1 MDYHQPCVMTNWWRW
16 AGMDDIT
23 LRLITFFPYQC
34 GIWELPKQWLLTH
47 KQLRAKETCCQWV
60 TTFLCKKNWHRC
72 KTSDFKLAHCKQF
85 EHIGIQIKCYTYF
98 NKKSIYLP
106 KETPPCKHH
115 FPFPSLPQLNCHPL
129 LLWINLPNQ
138 SLPYFLNLR
147 VTDCRVPLDMK
158 DANICGW
165 TSTQKW
171 TNLSNNLNQYVALS

>member
-1 MDYHQPCVMTNWWRW
+1 MDYHQPFVMTNWWRW

-72 KTSDFKLAHCKQF
+72 KISDFKLAHCKQF

-98 NKKSIYLP
+98 NKKVNLFAIRNTAVQ
-106 KETPPCKHH
+106 TP
-115 FPFPSLPQLNCHPL
+115 FSLSVAVATKLSSTSPV
-129 LLWINLPNQ
+129 NQ
-138 SLPYFLNLR
+138 SLESELTLLLKLTCYGLQSSAGYEGCQHLWLNEHTKVNKL
-147 VTDCRVPLDMK
+147 VK
-158 DANICGW
+158 
-165 TSTQKW
+165 
-171 TNLSNNLNQYVALS
+171 